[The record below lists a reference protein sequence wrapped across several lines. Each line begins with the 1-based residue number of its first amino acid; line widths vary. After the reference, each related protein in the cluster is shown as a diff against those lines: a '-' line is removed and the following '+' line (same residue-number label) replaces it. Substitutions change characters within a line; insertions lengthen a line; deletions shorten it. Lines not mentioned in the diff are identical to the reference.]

1 MDRKQILGLGLIVAI
16 FTLFQIYFAPPKIEP
31 ETLEVSTPAP
41 VVENKME
48 MLAENPIDT
57 SVLAL
62 QAETIFLE
70 NEKIRVAIHTQGA
83 FVEHVVLKNHKK
95 YVKGLPKDEFPLLTL
110 FDAKAGGLVF
120 ENLQGIPQSLE
131 TVVFQKIDS
140 LSNAGKLVLEA
151 VLSAQSRVRYTYS
164 LLAGSNQLSLELDR
178 IGMEQMARMDSF
190 FWNWQMQPY
199 SNEKSKAM
207 EQAVSSIF
215 YKPVNADRDYLSET
229 RSDTHEIQT
238 ALQWVDFKTQYFSA
252 FLIAQ
257 TPFVQGGTLKVDADH
272 EYQDAEN
279 PYLKMYQAHL
289 HLDALPSQR
298 FTMYFGEND
307 YHALA
312 DLGYQ
317 AESIVNFGWG
327 IVRYI
332 NEYFVVYVFDFL
344 VDRMPL
350 VLALL
355 LLTLVMKTLLFPLYY
370 KSYKS
375 SATMRV
381 LRPELDELQKKY
393 PKSEDMLKKQQ
404 AQMELYRKA
413 GVNPLAGC
421 LPMLIQM
428 PILFAMFRFFP
439 SMPALRQQSFLW
451 ADDLAGYDSVYELG
465 FSIPLYGDHV
475 SLLTILLAISMFF
488 YTRMTSSSM
497 PQQQEGMPDMRFM
510 MYLFPFMSV
519 FFFNNFSSGLSLY
532 YLVANVISIVQMEL
546 ARRFLIDEKAIRAN
560 IEENKKKPMKK
571 SKWQERLEQYQN
583 TAK

>member
-1 MDRKQILGLGLIVAI
+1 
-16 FTLFQIYFAPPKIEP
+16 
-31 ETLEVSTPAP
+31 
-41 VVENKME
+41 
-48 MLAENPIDT
+48 
-57 SVLAL
+57 
-62 QAETIFLE
+62 
-70 NEKIRVAIHTQGA
+70 
-83 FVEHVVLKNHKK
+83 
-95 YVKGLPKDEFPLLTL
+95 
-110 FDAKAGGLVF
+110 
-120 ENLQGIPQSLE
+120 
-131 TVVFQKIDS
+131 
-140 LSNAGKLVLEA
+140 
-151 VLSAQSRVRYTYS
+151 
-164 LLAGSNQLSLELDR
+164 
-178 IGMEQMARMDSF
+178 
-190 FWNWQMQPY
+190 
-199 SNEKSKAM
+199 
-207 EQAVSSIF
+207 
-215 YKPVNADRDYLSET
+215 
-229 RSDTHEIQT
+229 
-238 ALQWVDFKTQYFSA
+238 
-252 FLIAQ
+252 
-257 TPFVQGGTLKVDADH
+257 
-272 EYQDAEN
+272 
-279 PYLKMYQAHL
+279 
-289 HLDALPSQR
+289 
-298 FTMYFGEND
+298 
-307 YHALA
+307 
-312 DLGYQ
+312 
-317 AESIVNFGWG
+317 
-327 IVRYI
+327 
-332 NEYFVVYVFDFL
+332 
-344 VDRMPL
+344 
-350 VLALL
+350 
-355 LLTLVMKTLLFPLYY
+355 
-370 KSYKS
+370 
-375 SATMRV
+375 MRV